1 MKSSQ
6 CVLPLL
12 AACVTSACSFSN
24 PHAILPAAAN
34 PATRMIRVGVV
45 EDGRTVVRSV
55 SVEAYV
61 EATILSE
68 FAPGS
73 GDPATV
79 ERMFELQAV
88 LGRTYALAHRARHT
102 RDGFDLC
109 ATTHCQLYQPSRLD
123 TSRWAPQAASAV
135 RRTSHT
141 VLWYAGAPATVLYH
155 ADCGGRT
162 SRPAAVWGGTDHPY
176 LVSIQD
182 DGPAARAHH
191 AWRYE
196 APRAAVQQALDRDER
211 TRVAGPL
218 EGISVLDRDAG
229 GRAVRV
235 ALLGARP
242 RTIRGEVLRDVL
254 ARAFGARSI
263 RSTSFAVR
271 FDGATFLFEG
281 RGFGHGVGL
290 CQAGALARIR
300 AGARVP
306 SILERYFPGT
316 KLVVLAG
323 RDRDS

>member
-1 MKSSQ
+1 M
-6 CVLPLL
+6 
-12 AACVTSACSFSN
+12 
-24 PHAILPAAAN
+24 HPAV
-34 PATRMIRVGVV
+34 RMLRVGVV
-45 EDGRTVVRSV
+45 EGGRTVVRNV
-55 SVEAYV
+55 SVEEYV

-68 FAPGS
+68 FAPAA

-88 LGRTYALAHRARHT
+88 LGRTYALAQRARHT

-109 ATTHCQLYQPSRLD
+109 ATTHCQLYQPSRLT

-141 VLWYAGAPATVLYH
+141 VLWYDGAPATVLFH

-162 SRPAAVWGGTDHPY
+162 SRAAAVWGGTDHAY
-176 LVSIQD
+176 LVSIED

-211 TRVAGPL
+211 TRVGGPL

-242 RTIRGEVLRDVL
+242 RTIRGEALRDVL

-263 RSTSFAVR
+263 RSTSFDVR
-271 FDGATFLFEG
+271 LDGATFVFEG

-316 KLVVLAG
+316 KLVVLAVG
-323 RDRDS
+323 DREH